1 MSHTVR
7 AACVQMTSGIEI
19 AGNVVIAGVAGE
31 IEKAPVNEFE
41 GRMYQGYGP
50 GTKYAITH
58 GAVADCC
65 ILGEPTNMMV
75 IPRHCGTTWF
85 KITVPGMLI
94 HTAWSEYQKNSVSN
108 SSLILNAL
116 NDWIPGYMERNEF
129 GGTQPKVNI
138 AAIEGG
144 WPWRGARTPDTC
156 SIYMDVRT
164 PPDVLPIQVYRE
176 VRELIRGL
184 EKEHAALAGT
194 TVDIYVSG
202 PGTSIPDDHELIQMI
217 VAAHTEQL
225 GKPPEFGNEIWYSDA
240 AHMNR
245 YGIATVNYGSAGR
258 IRSGGGGFDTH
269 QGEAVHIGDMLDI
282 IKVYIE
288 CILTVCGV
296 AEK

>member
-1 MSHTVR
+1 V
-7 AACVQMTSGIEI
+7 
-19 AGNVVIAGVAGE
+19 
-31 IEKAPVNEFE
+31 
-41 GRMYQGYGP
+41 
-50 GTKYAITH
+50 
-58 GAVADCC
+58 
-65 ILGEPTNMMV
+65 
-75 IPRHCGTTWF
+75 
-85 KITVPGMLI
+85 
-94 HTAWSEYQKNSVSN
+94 
-108 SSLILNAL
+108 
-116 NDWIPGYMERNEF
+116 
-129 GGTQPKVNI
+129 
-138 AAIEGG
+138 
-144 WPWRGARTPDTC
+144 
-156 SIYMDVRT
+156 
-164 PPDVLPIQVYRE
+164 
-176 VRELIRGL
+176 
-184 EKEHAALAGT
+184 LAGT

-288 CILTVCGV
+288 CILTFCGV